1 METAQHA
8 LQSALPARRMFSFPH
23 DPKAARR
30 IAAGIGQRQSAA
42 IPSRQQG
49 RRKRILQGALCLLK
63 SGSYLPFPSLPPL
76 AKAAVAPAQMQVS
89 CLPGFQRPAYLHPQ
103 PVSVLPEL
111 RAIARG
117 TPCCKKCV
125 LPWYPAATY
134 LPANASTVRK
144 GRAASRQAP
153 LPCARLLTG
162 LAPRCFP
169 HCGRSAPPH
178 RQPLSAPHLN
188 LESIAKRTPCF
199 NRVFFLGI
207 RQLPIFPGRRQP
219 SIVGV

>member
-30 IAAGIGQRQSAA
+30 IAVGIGQRQSAA

-89 CLPGFQRPAYLHPQ
+89 CLPGSVQLICIPSPSLSFQNLGPLHAGRP
-103 PVSVLPEL
+103 V
-111 RAIARG
+111 
-117 TPCCKKCV
+117 
-125 LPWYPAATY
+125 
-134 LPANASTVRK
+134 VR
-144 GRAASRQAP
+144 S
-153 LPCARLLTG
+153 
-162 LAPRCFP
+162 
-169 HCGRSAPPH
+169 
-178 RQPLSAPHLN
+178 
-188 LESIAKRTPCF
+188 
-199 NRVFFLGI
+199 VFFLGI
-207 RQLPIFPGRRQP
+207 RQLPSPVGKGRSCLPRCCRACAAP
-219 SIVGV
+219 LC

>member
-63 SGSYLPFPSLPPL
+63 SGSCLPFPSLPPL
-76 AKAAVAPAQMQVS
+76 AKAAVAPAQIQVS

-125 LPWYPAATY
+125 LPWYPAATSPRWQRPQ
-134 LPANASTVRK
+134 LPAPLLQGLCSPALLNA
-144 GRAASRQAP
+144 
-153 LPCARLLTG
+153 L
-162 LAPRCFP
+162 PRCSF
-169 HCGRSAPPH
+169 GSAPSP
-178 RQPLSAPHLN
+178 SALCPPPKLRKHSKKNTL
-188 LESIAKRTPCF
+188 L
-199 NRVFFLGI
+199 
-207 RQLPIFPGRRQP
+207 
-219 SIVGV
+219 

>member
-1 METAQHA
+1 MICA
-8 LQSALPARRMFSFPH
+8 LRMFP
-23 DPKAARR
+23 PTAARR

-76 AKAAVAPAQMQVS
+76 AKAAVAPAQIQVS

-125 LPWYPAATY
+125 LPWYPAATSPRWQRPQ
-134 LPANASTVRK
+134 LPAPLLQGLCSPALLNA
-144 GRAASRQAP
+144 
-153 LPCARLLTG
+153 L
-162 LAPRCFP
+162 PRCSF
-169 HCGRSAPPH
+169 GSAPSP
-178 RQPLSAPHLN
+178 SALCPPPKLRKHSKKNTL
-188 LESIAKRTPCF
+188 L
-199 NRVFFLGI
+199 
-207 RQLPIFPGRRQP
+207 
-219 SIVGV
+219 